1 MMVSIGLH
9 PRTGNDVPAS
19 HATSL
24 LPAKRR
30 SPPVGVCVAVY
41 CDFSYRVD
49 GGEVTAEAPFAVFL
63 RELAADCG
71 RLVVVG
77 RLDPGPGR
85 FPYVMTGAEF
95 VPLPHYVSGAQFGAV
110 MRTLPA
116 GLLRFW
122 RTLAG
127 VDVAWIFGPN
137 PPQALV
143 FALLAMAR
151 RRRLVLGVR
160 QNLPVLVRHRHRG
173 RRSVHFAAD
182 VLETAFRLLARRTPV
197 VVVGPDLA
205 RRYRRARSLH
215 MTYVS
220 LLKDE
225 HLLRPETDD
234 RDFEGEELRLISV
247 GRLDPEKNP
256 LLLAEILEHLL
267 RLDRRW
273 RLDVCGDGSLM
284 DELAHRLRQLGI
296 ADRATLHGHVAIDDG
311 LWDMYRRSHALVH
324 VSLTEG
330 VPQVLLEA
338 FASRLP
344 VVATAVGGVAEVVA
358 GRGLLVPPSDPKA
371 AADALHRLAIDAPL
385 RSTLVD
391 EAAAE
396 VANHTLRLAGVRL
409 LEFLAEDPR
418 PPVAAAVM

>member
-1 MMVSIGLH
+1 
-9 PRTGNDVPAS
+9 VPPS
-19 HATSL
+19 QATSL
-24 LPAKRR
+24 PPTDRRLTPAGLRI
-30 SPPVGVCVAVY
+30 AVY
-41 CDFSYRVD
+41 CDFPYRVD
-49 GGEVTAEAPFAVFL
+49 GGEVTAEAPFALFL

-85 FPYVMTGAEF
+85 FTYVMEGVEF
-95 VPLPHYVSGAQFGAV
+95 VPLPHYESGAQFGAV

-116 GLLRFW
+116 GLRRFW

-127 VDVAWIFGPN
+127 ADVAWIFGPN
-137 PPQALV
+137 PPQALA
-143 FALLAMAR
+143 FALLAVAR

-160 QNLPVLVRHRHRG
+160 QNLPLLVRHRHRG
-173 RRSVHFAAD
+173 RRSVHLAAD
-182 VLETAFRLLARRTPV
+182 VLETAFRLLARHTPV

-205 RRYRRARSLH
+205 RRYRSALSLH
-215 MTYVS
+215 TTYVS
-220 LLKDE
+220 LLHDE
-225 HLLRPETDD
+225 HILTPENDARAYD
-234 RDFEGEELRLISV
+234 GDELRLISV

-256 LLLAEILEHLL
+256 LLLADVLDHLL
-267 RLDRRW
+267 RLDGRW
-273 RLDVCGDGSLM
+273 RLDVCGDGSLRE
-284 DELAHRLRQLGI
+284 DLVHRLRQLGI
-296 ADRATLHGHVAIDDG
+296 ADRAKMHGHVAIDDG

-344 VVATAVGGVAEVVA
+344 VVATAVGGVPEVVA

-371 AADALHRLAIDAPL
+371 AATALQRLVTDPGL
-385 RSTLVD
+385 RSALVD

-396 VANHTLRLAGVRL
+396 VRNHTQQLASARL
-409 LEFLAEDPR
+409 LEFLC
-418 PPVAAAVM
+418 AAARPTVVAGEV

>member
-1 MMVSIGLH
+1 
-9 PRTGNDVPAS
+9 
-19 HATSL
+19 
-24 LPAKRR
+24 
-30 SPPVGVCVAVY
+30 VY

-49 GGEVTAEAPFAVFL
+49 GGEVTAEAPFGLFL
-63 RELAADCG
+63 RELAADCE

-85 FPYVMTGAEF
+85 FPYVMTGVEF

-116 GLLRFW
+116 GLRRFW
-122 RTLAG
+122 RTLAD

-137 PPQALV
+137 PPQALA

-160 QNLPVLVRHRHRG
+160 QNLPVLVRHRHHG

-205 RRYRRARSLH
+205 WRYRSALSLH
-215 MTYVS
+215 NTYVS
-220 LLKDE
+220 LLRDE
-225 HLLRPETDD
+225 HLLTPENDTRVYD
-234 RDFEGEELRLISV
+234 GGELRLISV

-256 LLLAEILEHLL
+256 LLLADVLDHLL
-267 RLDRRW
+267 RLDGRW
-273 RLDVCGDGSLM
+273 RLDVCGDGSLSE
-284 DELAHRLRQLGI
+284 DLAHRLRQLGI
-296 ADRATLHGHVAIDDG
+296 ADRAELHGHIAIDDG

-344 VVATAVGGVAEVVA
+344 VVATAVGGVPEVLA
-358 GRGLLVPPSDPKA
+358 GRGLLVPPSDPRA
-371 AADALHRLAIDAPL
+371 TATALHRLVTDATL
-385 RSTLVD
+385 RTTIVD

-396 VANHTLRLAGVRL
+396 VRNHTLQLAGARL
-409 LEFLAEDPR
+409 LEFLCGDIR
-418 PPVAAAVM
+418 PLVVSTGL

>member
-1 MMVSIGLH
+1 MIVSTGLH
-9 PRTGNDVPAS
+9 PGTGNEVPAS

-24 LPAKRR
+24 LPAERR
-30 SPPVGVCVAVY
+30 SPPVGLRVAVY

-85 FPYVMTGAEF
+85 FPYVMTGVEF

-116 GLLRFW
+116 GLRRFW
-122 RTLAG
+122 RTLDD

-137 PPQALV
+137 PPQALA
-143 FALLAMAR
+143 FALLATAR

-160 QNLPVLVRHRHRG
+160 QNLPALVRHRHRG

-182 VLETAFRLLARRTPV
+182 MLETAFRLLARRAPV

-205 RRYRRARSLH
+205 RRYRSALSLH

-220 LLKDE
+220 LLDDE
-225 HLLRPETDD
+225 HLLTPESDD
-234 RDFEGEELRLISV
+234 RAYDGDELRLISV

-256 LLLAEILEHLL
+256 LLLADVLQHLL
-267 RLDRRW
+267 RLDSRW

-284 DELAHRLRQLGI
+284 EELARRLRELGI
-296 ADRATLHGHVAIDDG
+296 ADRAELHGHVAIDDG

-344 VVATAVGGVAEVVA
+344 VVATAVGGVPEVVA

-371 AADALHRLAIDAPL
+371 AADALHRLAMDARL
-385 RSTLVD
+385 RTTLVD

-396 VANHTLRLAGVRL
+396 VGNHTLQLAGARL
-409 LEFLAEDPR
+409 VEFLAADTR
-418 PPVAAAVM
+418 PPVAAAAV

>member
-1 MMVSIGLH
+1 LRVSTGLH
-9 PRTGNDVPAS
+9 PRTGNEVPPS
-19 HATSL
+19 QATSL
-24 LPAKRR
+24 PPTDRRLTPAGLRI
-30 SPPVGVCVAVY
+30 AVY
-41 CDFSYRVD
+41 CDFPYRVD
-49 GGEVTAEAPFAVFL
+49 GGEVTAEAPFALFL

-85 FPYVMTGAEF
+85 FTYVMEGVEF
-95 VPLPHYVSGAQFGAV
+95 VPLPHYESGAQFGAV

-116 GLLRFW
+116 GLRRFW

-127 VDVAWIFGPN
+127 ADVAWIFGPN
-137 PPQALV
+137 PPQALA
-143 FALLAMAR
+143 FALLAVAR

-173 RRSVHFAAD
+173 RRAVHFAAD

-205 RRYRRARSLH
+205 RRYQSALSLH
-215 MTYVS
+215 TTYVS
-220 LLKDE
+220 LLHDE
-225 HLLRPETDD
+225 HILTPENDGRAYD
-234 RDFEGEELRLISV
+234 GDELRLISV

-256 LLLAEILEHLL
+256 LLLADVLDHLL
-267 RLDRRW
+267 RLDGRW
-273 RLDVCGDGSLM
+273 RLDVCGDGSLRE
-284 DELAHRLRQLGI
+284 DLVHRLRQLGI
-296 ADRATLHGHVAIDDG
+296 ADRAEIHGHVAIDDG
-311 LWDMYRRSHALVH
+311 LWEMYRRSHALVH

-344 VVATAVGGVAEVVA
+344 VVATAVGGVPEVVA

-371 AADALHRLAIDAPL
+371 AAMALQRLVTDPGL

-396 VANHTLRLAGVRL
+396 VRNHTQQLASARL
-409 LEFLAEDPR
+409 LEFLC
-418 PPVAAAVM
+418 AAARPTVVAGEV

>member
-1 MMVSIGLH
+1 
-9 PRTGNDVPAS
+9 VPETQAI
-19 HATSL
+19 SL
-24 LPAKRR
+24 ARADRR
-30 SPPVGVCVAVY
+30 SPAVGLRVAVY

-49 GGEVTAEAPFAVFL
+49 GGEVTAEAPFALFL
-63 RELAADCG
+63 RELASDCE

-85 FPYVMTGAEF
+85 FPYVMRGVEF
-95 VPLPHYVSGAQFGAV
+95 VPLPHYLSGAQFGAV

-116 GLLRFW
+116 GLRQFW
-122 RTLAG
+122 RTLAD
-127 VDVAWIFGPN
+127 VDVAWVFGPN
-137 PPQALV
+137 PPQALA

-182 VLETAFRLLARRTPV
+182 ALEAAFRLLARRNAV

-205 RRYRRARSLH
+205 RRYRRALSLH
-215 MTYVS
+215 KTYVS
-220 LLKDE
+220 LLRED
-225 HLLRPETDD
+225 HLLAPENDIRAYD
-234 RDFEGEELRLISV
+234 GDELRLISV

-256 LLLAEILEHLL
+256 LLLADVLDHLL
-267 RLDRRW
+267 RLDSRW
-273 RLDVCGDGSLM
+273 RLDVCGDGSLR
-284 DELAHRLRQLGI
+284 DDLARRLRQLGI
-296 ADRATLHGHVAIDDG
+296 ADRAELHGHVAIDDG

-344 VVATAVGGVAEVVA
+344 VVATAVGGVPEVLE
-358 GRGLLVPPSDPKA
+358 GRGLLVPPSDPRA
-371 AADALHRLAIDAPL
+371 TATAVHQMAMDATMR
-385 RSTLVD
+385 RTLVD

-396 VANHTLRLAGVRL
+396 VRGHTLQLAGARL
-409 LEFLAEDPR
+409 VEFLSGNGEER
-418 PPVAAAVM
+418 RR